1 MKLTVRFLNMKN
13 INYYI
18 YIYNIIAVTIGFN
31 PTIYTV
37 QEEIG
42 FVTWRVVASGPVDS
56 DIVIR
61 INEITSG
68 RSATSM

>member
-1 MKLTVRFLNMKN
+1 M
-13 INYYI
+13 
-18 YIYNIIAVTIGFN
+18 GFN

-42 FVTWRVVASGPVDS
+42 FVTWRVVASVPVDS

-68 RSATSM
+68 RSATSMS

>member
-1 MKLTVRFLNMKN
+1 MKLTVRFLDTKKN
-13 INYYI
+13 YNI

-31 PTIYTV
+31 RTIYTV

-42 FVTWRVVASGPVDS
+42 FVTWIVVASGPVDS

-68 RSATSM
+68 RSATSMS

>member
-1 MKLTVRFLNMKN
+1 MIIM
-13 INYYI
+13 YYI
-18 YIYNIIAVTIGFN
+18 YIIIITLIIFYNIIAVTIGFN

-42 FVTWRVVASGPVDS
+42 FVTWRVVASVPVDS

>member
-1 MKLTVRFLNMKN
+1 MKN
-13 INYYI
+13 DNYI
-18 YIYNIIAVTIGFN
+18 YIILHSLFFIYNIIAVSIGFN
-31 PTIYTV
+31 RTIYTV

-42 FVTWRVVASGPVDS
+42 FVTWIVVASGPVDS

-68 RSATSM
+68 RSATSMSL